1 MAAADEAQKDAAWEF
16 LRFVMTPDSNSVM
29 FTVTGY
35 MPILNSTPD
44 HPDAAAHLAERSE
57 YRVAINQLDV
67 AFARA
72 RPPAMPEIRAL
83 EPAVW
88 EAIVLEQA
96 TAEEALADF
105 ADEMADLMAAHQ
117 SIMPDATRQSG
128 AV

>member
-1 MAAADEAQKDAAWEF
+1 MGILAAADEAQKDAAWEF

-29 FTVTGY
+29 FTVTGS

-44 HPDAAAHLAERSE
+44 HPDAAAYLAERPE

-117 SIMPDATRQSG
+117 
-128 AV
+128 